1 MTIMKESVATEN
13 GGPGQ
18 DKEHSVT
25 TYFFQSEETKGAG
38 AGAGHSGTNGKAT
51 EQTIPQNKVKI
62 IPIRLNLSVVHF
74 QVTNNHT
81 VSDSNHPIVAAN
93 STTGD
98 DVRRGSAALI
108 R

>member
-1 MTIMKESVATEN
+1 MKESVATEN

-38 AGAGHSGTNGKAT
+38 AGHSGTNGKAT

-62 IPIRLNLSVVHF
+62 IPIRLNVSVVPF

>member
-38 AGAGHSGTNGKAT
+38 AGHSGTNGKAA
-51 EQTIPQNKVKI
+51 EQTIPQNKVNI
-62 IPIRLNLSVVHF
+62 IPIRLNVSVVPF

>member
-1 MTIMKESVATEN
+1 MKESVATEN

-18 DKEHSVT
+18 DKEQSVT
-25 TYFFQSEETKGAG
+25 TYFFQSEETKG

-51 EQTIPQNKVKI
+51 EQTIPQNKVNI
-62 IPIRLNLSVVHF
+62 IPIRLNVSVVPF